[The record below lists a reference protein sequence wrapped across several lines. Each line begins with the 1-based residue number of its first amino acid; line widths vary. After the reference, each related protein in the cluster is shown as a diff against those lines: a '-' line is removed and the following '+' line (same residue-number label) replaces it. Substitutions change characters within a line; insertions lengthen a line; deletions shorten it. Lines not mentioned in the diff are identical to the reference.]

1 MIKAKVISFRKWMV
15 FFREYT
21 IVVQLESNVNINLR
35 PMRLTDLVT
44 VIDKTSRTTMTAKE
58 WYSFSR
64 IRQAWFGKEES
75 PLGHW
80 RSIFFLWVGF
90 AVIGVALMV
99 GILFL
104 LMIAVEITLEWLGNQ
119 ISKIFPGRKKAK
131 DPEDP
136 AALVGSFK
144 RYK

>member
-1 MIKAKVISFRKWMV
+1 M
-15 FFREYT
+15 
-21 IVVQLESNVNINLR
+21 
-35 PMRLTDLVT
+35 
-44 VIDKTSRTTMTAKE
+44 TTKE

>member
-1 MIKAKVISFRKWMV
+1 
-15 FFREYT
+15 
-21 IVVQLESNVNINLR
+21 
-35 PMRLTDLVT
+35 
-44 VIDKTSRTTMTAKE
+44 
-58 WYSFSR
+58 
-64 IRQAWFGKEES
+64 
-75 PLGHW
+75 
-80 RSIFFLWVGF
+80 
-90 AVIGVALMV
+90 MV

>member
-1 MIKAKVISFRKWMV
+1 MIWKRRGKGGRLASLGTLKKHLFSF
-15 FFREYT
+15 
-21 IVVQLESNVNINLR
+21 
-35 PMRLTDLVT
+35 
-44 VIDKTSRTTMTAKE
+44 
-58 WYSFSR
+58 
-64 IRQAWFGKEES
+64 G
-75 PLGHW
+75 
-80 RSIFFLWVGF
+80 GF

-99 GILFL
+99 GILFF
-104 LMIAVEITLEWLGNQ
+104 LMIAVENTFEWLGNQ